1 MADKLPLQ
9 GLKPMVRGDLHDVFQ
24 HPDNNGWLIKVPR
37 PDRSRN
43 RWSYKRGLPV
53 QRRYGIYTGWL
64 REIAEYLAV
73 RSRESEYPR
82 SLSRVTGLA
91 ETDLGLGLVV
101 EKICDREGRL
111 APTLQQVVAAGGLT
125 DALRQRIAAL
135 EDEMIARNVVLGDVH
150 QRNILCGWDADGGDR
165 LVIIEGL
172 GAKTIIPVNSMSPYL
187 NRRSIRRR
195 FARIM
200 QVLEQIDN
208 ERRDGESHRI
218 L

>member
-1 MADKLPLQ
+1 MADKLSLQ
-9 GLKPMVRGDLHDVFQ
+9 GIKPIVRGDLHDVFQ
-24 HPDNNGWLIKVPR
+24 HPANDGWLIKVPR

-43 RWSYKRGLPV
+43 RWAYKRGLPV

-82 SLSRVTGLA
+82 SLSRITGLV

-101 EKICDREGRL
+101 EKICDQEGRL
-111 APTLQQVVAAGGLT
+111 APTLQQVVTASGLT
-125 DALRQRIAAL
+125 DALRQRIVAL
-135 EDEMIARNVVLGDVH
+135 EAEVLARNVVLGDVH
-150 QRNILCGWDADGGDR
+150 QRNILCGWDEAGGDR

-172 GAKTIIPVNSMSPYL
+172 GVKTFIPVNSVSPYL

-195 FARIM
+195 FVRIM
-200 QVLEQIDN
+200 RVLEQIDR
-208 ERRDGESHRI
+208 ERRGR
-218 L
+218 